1 MTSTE
6 GNESHEPSRGLLAGG
21 HPLPSFR
28 PHKYRNCISRSAV
41 MDEHPRPVSP
51 KPGETRTGQPF
62 ELILGAKG
70 PASPKESKSVEPHV
84 LKTREAYAI
93 RPRPTSGYTYA
104 QIINRQLTETAE
116 IVQARSLD
124 FVFKLHGDVDDSGS
138 IVLTREQ
145 YRALLSDG
153 DLHHA
158 LETARILLA
167 SRPVVYLGFGLR
179 DPDFLYVRDL
189 LANTYKGGVRD
200 HYALMADVSVAEVD
214 YWRRN
219 YGIHLLSY
227 PTAER
232 IDGSR
237 GHDALIGVL

>member
-104 QIINRQLTETAE
+104 QIIKIQR
-116 IVQARSLD
+116 RGSPSC
-124 FVFKLHGDVDDSGS
+124 LHGSLPQNSPKTGRHNPFHRIRNFAMVG
-138 IVLTREQ
+138 L
-145 YRALLSDG
+145 ALLG
-153 DLHHA
+153 
-158 LETARILLA
+158 
-167 SRPVVYLGFGLR
+167 R
-179 DPDFLYVRDL
+179 DDE
-189 LANTYKGGVRD
+189 GISGV
-200 HYALMADVSVAEVD
+200 
-214 YWRRN
+214 
-219 YGIHLLSY
+219 
-227 PTAER
+227 
-232 IDGSR
+232 SR
-237 GHDALIGVL
+237 GTRDRCGDR